1 VVTRPGGSYRKEAED
16 QLSRI
21 GKKPVPVPAGVE
33 VKIEGN
39 RVSVKGPKG
48 ALEKELHPDMI
59 IREVELEGQRSI
71 VVERPSE
78 SKFHKSLHGLTRTLI
93 ANMVEGVTQ
102 GFQKELEIHGVGYRA
117 TAKGKDIELALGFSH
132 PVLVKCPEGIEFEI
146 VTPTRIRVK
155 GIDKQQVGQVAA
167 KIRALR
173 KPEPY
178 KGKGIRYAG
187 ERVRRKA
194 GKAAG

>member
-1 VVTRPGGSYRKEAED
+1 MTRPGGSYRKEAED

>member
-1 VVTRPGGSYRKEAED
+1 MTRPGGSYRKEAED

-21 GKKPVPVPAGVE
+21 GKKPIPVPAGVE